1 MNENSEL
8 FKSMLLKKYENIL
21 TCQKNF
27 STIIEEAM
35 ELESIVKM
43 SKIKLSEIKEEK
55 FELESSES
63 KII

>member
-63 KII
+63 KIK